1 MKLCVRLWRIQWWQK
16 VPLTAAHGIT
26 NSTQLTPTNQ
36 LLMKHIFLILM
47 VFSNLLISCNKRDF
61 IITIENKSAETINS
75 LILNVQDKTLK
86 VDKLETGK
94 WSTIKIP
101 LNSIKLNTHDFR
113 IDSKVNLN
121 NGKLSSGFY
130 YSDLSGIPNS
140 KYIIEIYDSI
150 TIIK

>member
-1 MKLCVRLWRIQWWQK
+1 
-16 VPLTAAHGIT
+16 
-26 NSTQLTPTNQ
+26 
-36 LLMKHIFLILM
+36 MKHIFLILI

-75 LILNVQDKTLK
+75 LVLNVQDKTFK

-94 WSTIKIP
+94 CSTIKIP
-101 LNSIKLNTHDFR
+101 LNSIKLNKHDFR